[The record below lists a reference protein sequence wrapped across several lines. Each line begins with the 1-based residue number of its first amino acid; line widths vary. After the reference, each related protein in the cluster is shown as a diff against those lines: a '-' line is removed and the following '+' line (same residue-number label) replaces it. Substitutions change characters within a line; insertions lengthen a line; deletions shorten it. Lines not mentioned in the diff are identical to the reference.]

1 MTDTFCLQIK
11 ALSSVSGV
19 RRSKFCL
26 DWIFMTMTRINTV
39 TKTDPSPRIRLLPVH
54 ICFSKPCRG
63 APGHQGDLGRL
74 GSAQR
79 LSSLCWHLP
88 QVSIDFAC
96 FHRFLLSL
104 QRWARDAT
112 VGAEGC
118 PIGVQVCITE
128 NSNHLETFL
137 LKMVFMQVVG
147 RHFQEEMVI
156 HAMKTIEELL
166 KRKM

>member
-1 MTDTFCLQIK
+1 MLP
-11 ALSSVSGV
+11 
-19 RRSKFCL
+19 
-26 DWIFMTMTRINTV
+26 V
-39 TKTDPSPRIRLLPVH
+39 TKETSADQALLKDYPV
-54 ICFSKPCRG
+54 
-63 APGHQGDLGRL
+63 
-74 GSAQR
+74 SADI
-79 LSSLCWHLP
+79 LP
-88 QVSIDFAC
+88 HVSIDFAC

-147 RHFQEEMVI
+147 RHFQE
-156 HAMKTIEELL
+156 
-166 KRKM
+166 